1 MANKMSIISEVEME
15 TVNELLK
22 NATDEQ
28 RNSIMRFGAQMYHDG
43 WSDNC
48 GKFFLAGVFVG
59 VVVAITPIV
68 EEKLRNR
75 KKADN
80 Q

>member
-28 RNSIMRFGAQMYHDG
+28 RNAIMRFGAQMYNDG
-43 WSDNC
+43 WSDNW

-59 VVVAITPIV
+59 AVVAIAPIV

-75 KKADN
+75 KKTDN
-80 Q
+80 K